1 MFNGVLPIGS
11 VVTLK
16 GGEKK
21 VMIIGICQ
29 FQAVA
34 GEEKPRIWDYVGCPF
49 PEGYLGPDKTYLF
62 NNEQIDKI
70 YAVGYQDEEQFAFK
84 VKADAALQNIRNQ
97 EEDNMPNDKE

>member
-49 PEGYLGPDKTYLF
+49 PEGYQGPSEGYLF
-62 NNEQIDKI
+62 NGDQIENV
-70 YAVGYQDEEQFAFK
+70 YVLGYQDEEQMAMK
-84 VKADAALQNIRNQ
+84 TKYDMLL
-97 EEDNMPNDKE
+97 EELRKDSEV